1 MNGGISRCP
10 QQPRQTTFLTAKDAL
25 IFPVLGAIVPG
36 VFDFSKEKD
45 RRRPMAWTRPTL
57 REICLGMEINGYFT
71 ARI

>member
-1 MNGGISRCP
+1 MRPEGRVH
-10 QQPRQTTFLTAKDAL
+10 TTFLTAEDAL
-25 IFPVLGAIVPG
+25 AFSALGAIVPG